1 MDAVYLINRIV
12 SQNFA
17 QWIKLNNKKKTTHT
31 NPNNNKKKIKTT
43 KNKTKAEKFEPP
55 PPLLWL
61 RGITKNDQL
70 NKMWF
75 VSWKLYSIELKWASV
90 FHYSE
95 NTIYLYVFHADLTWI
110 SSPSLQSLPVLWT
123 NCFRQKSMWCWAQ
136 LCKPIFDSIQVN
148 FMLVFILTSVAKGSS
163 SGNPTSNRKFYTVP
177 QKTVVRFT
185 HRMQRI
191 FANYKHNRIKVKAL
205 FTRTGEK
212 FAHGILM
219 LLY

>member
-1 MDAVYLINRIV
+1 MEALHWFEV
-12 SQNFA
+12 SFC
-17 QWIKLNNKKKTTHT
+17 IS
-31 NPNNNKKKIKTT
+31 
-43 KNKTKAEKFEPP
+43 
-55 PPLLWL
+55 WL
-61 RGITKNDQL
+61 RKYYLPVCFSCRLDL
-70 NKMWF
+70 NKLSF
-75 VSWKLYSIELKWASV
+75 TTRRCK
-90 FHYSE
+90 
-95 NTIYLYVFHADLTWI
+95 
-110 SSPSLQSLPVLWT
+110 SLPVLWT

-136 LCKPIFDSIQVN
+136 LCKPIFDSVQVN
-148 FMLVFILTSVAKGSS
+148 FMLAFILTSVAKGSS
-163 SGNPTSNRKFYTVP
+163 SGNPTSNRKFYNVP